1 MMNLKD
7 QSLPDLVFLCFSTMK
22 QMMTIVTIPKTM
34 MMMMTAGTMI
44 PMMVAVVSIAVRNYM
59 YLNSSHNLTVPY
71 IPVSAVTTAVVVG
84 ETLLYTVVHVCSDM
98 LTARDFSR
106 GDSINTK

>member
-7 QSLPDLVFLCFSTMK
+7 QSLPSLVFLRFRTMK
-22 QMMTIVTIPKTM
+22 QMMTIIDIVMIM
-34 MMMMTAGTMI
+34 MMMKAAI
-44 PMMVAVVSIAVRNYM
+44 PMMVGVVSIAVRNYM